1 MPDSGLKS
9 ITTALGHVEESS
21 QASYAAVARRPNPPC
36 PDTAMFISPPGH
48 MAGGLSRR
56 PLSLWPP
63 GPLTEGGHSP
73 AGASSFTEARQA
85 SVQGTHPFCSLC
97 IGLRASGPHHST
109 QGRGGV
115 RQSTGTLGHR
125 PRDDHTSDQKGDL
138 QAPLA
143 SPLWVRQEAL
153 EAAGPRIFPLVPTC
167 CVALGK

>member
-9 ITTALGHVEESS
+9 ITTALGHVEESL
-21 QASYAAVARRPNPPC
+21 QASCAAVARRPNPPC
-36 PDTAMFISPPGH
+36 PDTAIFISPPGH

-63 GPLTEGGHSP
+63 GPLTEGGHIP
-73 AGASSFTEARQA
+73 AGGSSSTEARQA

-97 IGLRASGPHHST
+97 IGLGASGPHHST
-109 QGRGGV
+109 QGREGV

-125 PRDDHTSDQKGDL
+125 PRDDHTSDL